1 MENLNIVD
9 FYFTN
14 SVEDLNSV
22 RDILKENNIP
32 NEIIRTNNNHPY
44 FGTNSAI
51 GMDRNLYKY
60 VIRIPDTF
68 IEQTEKIMS
77 EEFSEEENPFDE
89 NKLEERGTVEKQ
101 DASINIG
108 YLVMLLFFTHFSRYF
123 YCIKKLVQAD
133 KKKLAKIFGIIGIC
147 YFIAICF
154 SMFLLNVFFLTSDVY
169 LGILCSLVIMGVI
182 QTIINL
188 IDFIIER
195 EKLQLALFFIFG
207 LITVLAFFLC
217 PWMSFVI

>member
-51 GMDRNLYKY
+51 EMDRNLYKY

-77 EEFSEEENPFDE
+77 EEFSEEENHFDE

-123 YCIKKLVQAD
+123 YCIKKLEQSG
-133 KKKLAKIFGIIGIC
+133 KKKLAKIFGIVGIC

-154 SMFLLNVFFLTSDVY
+154 SMFLLNVFFLTSNVY
-169 LGILCSLVIMGVI
+169 LGILCSLVIMGVV

-195 EKLQLALFFIFG
+195 ENLQLALFFIFG
-207 LITVLAFFLC
+207 LITVFSFFLC